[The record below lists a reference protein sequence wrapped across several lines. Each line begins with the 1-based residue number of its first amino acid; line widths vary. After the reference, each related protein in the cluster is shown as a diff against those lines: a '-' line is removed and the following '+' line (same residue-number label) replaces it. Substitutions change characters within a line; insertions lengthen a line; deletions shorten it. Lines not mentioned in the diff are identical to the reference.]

1 MEVFVNM
8 IYCTKLIEKEKFV
21 MSKNLFLRVAA
32 LLIVMCLLTVNAPI
46 TGFALETYNKVSI
59 PVRTIEELYNIRD
72 DLTAKYVLM
81 NDIDLTSATAK
92 GGDWDFEGRGWN
104 PIGSNDIYA
113 ADKTF
118 SGVFDGNGYSII
130 GMRIDT
136 NESQPQGSKEINAGL
151 FSSVSGEVKNLN
163 LIDCSISAYGS
174 NGTYV
179 GILAAKNIGKISNCT
194 VSGNSTGESPSYGGK
209 SYAGGMIGINIGII
223 QNCGSSVNVNVKGT
237 NYSYA
242 GGIAA
247 YNYGIENS
255 VAIQNCFNKG
265 KVYATAYS
273 SYGKAWATAF
283 AGGIVGENREGVISQ
298 CYNNGNI
305 ESIVSKSD
313 SKNSDFRAFAGG
325 IAGDSNCSSPEY
337 QSIIESYNSGNVYAQ
352 AQYPYA
358 GGIAGTCCKAKNCY
372 NIGTTY
378 QSKGS
383 ATDVGYGIAL
393 SSHGSFENCYY
404 LSGSGRNSEGATAL
418 TAGQMKLSSMF
429 KGFDFDTIWQQN
441 KNAEYPYPQLQLL
454 PQNLEEV
461 IQEISL
467 LSLPKKLSYY
477 CGETIDIAGGT
488 IQITYVSGDTV
499 ELPLSVEMITGYD
512 PNRLGGQTLTVTYKE
527 FTVTFD
533 IQVSKK
539 PTATKILLKSMPTNS
554 KFVQGTKFDLSGSEI
569 SVIYDNG
576 ETKVVAITDSMISG
590 GDIHTIGKQ
599 ELIISYEGLNLCIP
613 VEVIPLEVEKIELTS
628 LPLKLVY
635 LEGEKFDA
643 TGIILTVHYNNGEDV
658 VVSEGYTITGYSSE
672 PGVHTITITYLSK
685 TVDFTVDVKSKSLLK
700 ISIAQ
705 KPYKT
710 EYVEGQNLDLTG
722 LIVTAIYDN
731 GLTENITDYECSGY
745 SSSVGLKTI
754 VVKYKDKSTS
764 FPVTVKEDTTVKV
777 CVESKSATVGST
789 FTVNV
794 FVENNKGFTY
804 LELTP
809 VIPEQV
815 QLISVKNGALISDL
829 TQGKQY
835 VWVADGDIT
844 ANGLLM
850 TFTFTTADDIE
861 PGDYEIGF
869 IVRGCVNYD
878 EQNVAVTVV
887 SGKISIVNFTYGD
900 ANGDGVINDQDV
912 IRIKKYLA
920 DYDYET
926 GTSSIEI
933 GNGADANG
941 DGVISGQDIVRLK
954 KYLANYDYET
964 GTSTIELGPQ
974 KQGGI

>member
-1 MEVFVNM
+1 M
-8 IYCTKLIEKEKFV
+8 IYWYKPIEKEKFV

-46 TGFALETYNKVSI
+46 TGFALETYDEVSI

-104 PIGSNDIYA
+104 PIGSDDIYA
-113 ADKTF
+113 VDKTF
-118 SGVFDGNGYSII
+118 SGTFDGNGHSIR

-136 NESQPQGSKEINAGL
+136 NESRPQGSKEINAGL
-151 FSSVSGEVKNLN
+151 FSNVSGEVKNLN
-163 LIDCSISAYGS
+163 LIDCSISAYSPDGIC
-174 NGTYV
+174 V
-179 GILAAKNIGKISNCT
+179 GILAAENSGKISNCT
-194 VSGNSTGESPSYGGK
+194 VSGNSTGESPYGRY
-209 SYAGGMIGINIGII
+209 SYAGGMIGINTGII
-223 QNCGSSVNVNVKGT
+223 QNCGSSVNVNVKGKIF
-237 NYSYA
+237 SYA

-247 YNYGIENS
+247 CSYNANL

-265 KVYATAYS
+265 KVYAAATQADVTQGNYS
-273 SYGKAWATAF
+273 GKAF
-283 AGGIVGENREGVISQ
+283 AGGIVGENGDSVISQ

-305 ESIVSKSD
+305 ESIVSAPFSEYTD
-313 SKNSDFRAFAGG
+313 CRAWAGG
-325 IAGDSNCSSPEY
+325 IAGQSGDHNSPDY
-337 QSIIESYNSGNVYAQ
+337 LSIIESYNSGNVSAQ
-352 AQYPYA
+352 AQGTYA
-358 GGIAGTCCKAKNCY
+358 GGIAGTCCEAKNCY
-372 NIGTTY
+372 NIGTT
-378 QSKGS
+378 SESNGRI
-383 ATDVGYGIAL
+383 TNVGFGIAL
-393 SSHGSFENCYY
+393 TSHSSFENCYY
-404 LSGSGRNSEGATAL
+404 LSGSGRNSKGATAL

-429 KGFDFDTIWQQN
+429 RGFDFDTIWQQN

-454 PQNLEEV
+454 PQNLEEA
-461 IQEISL
+461 IQEISI

-512 PNRLGGQTLTVTYKE
+512 PNRLGSQTLTVTYKE
-527 FTVTFD
+527 FTATFD

-539 PTATKILLKSMPTNS
+539 PIATKILLKSMPTNP
-554 KFVQGTKFDLSGSEI
+554 KYVQGTKFDLSGAAI

-576 ETKVVAITDSMISG
+576 EAKVVDITDSMISG
-590 GDIHTIGKQ
+590 GDIYTIGKQ

-628 LPLKLVY
+628 LPLKLIY

-710 EYVEGQNLDLTG
+710 EYVEGQNLDLIG

-731 GLTENITDYECSGY
+731 GFTENITDYECSGY

-815 QLISVKNGALISDL
+815 QLISVKNGALISNL

-835 VWVADGDIT
+835 VWIADGDIT

-850 TFTFTTADDIE
+850 TFTFTTADGIE
-861 PGDYEIGF
+861 PGDYEISF

-900 ANGDGVINDQDV
+900 ANGDGVINGQDI

-920 DYDYET
+920 NYDYET

-964 GTSTIELGPQ
+964 DTSTIVLGPQ
-974 KQGGI
+974 K

>member
-1 MEVFVNM
+1 M
-8 IYCTKLIEKEKFV
+8 IYCTKLIEKEKSI
-21 MSKNLFLRVAA
+21 MSKNSFLRVAA

-46 TGFALETYNKVSI
+46 TGFALETDGEVSI

-104 PIGSNDIYA
+104 PIGSDDIYA

-118 SGVFDGNGYSII
+118 SGTFDGNGHSIT

-136 NESQPQGSKEINAGL
+136 NGSRPQGSKKINAGL
-151 FSSVSGEVKNLN
+151 FSNVSGEVKNLN
-163 LIDCSISAYGS
+163 LIDSTVSAYSS
-174 NGTYV
+174 NGTCV
-179 GILAAKNIGKISNCT
+179 GILAASNSGKISNCT
-194 VSGNSTGESPSYGGK
+194 VSGNSTAKSPYGGY
-209 SYAGGMIGINIGII
+209 SYAGGIIGINTGII
-223 QNCGSSVNVNVKGT
+223 QNCGSSVNVNVNGMT
-237 NYSYA
+237 YSYA

-247 YNYGIENS
+247 RSSSTENL

-265 KVYATAYS
+265 KVYATATITGAPQGIVTES
-273 SYGKAWATAF
+273 AS
-283 AGGIVGENREGVISQ
+283 AGGIVGQNSKGVISQ

-305 ESIVSKSD
+305 ESIVSTS
-313 SKNSDFRAFAGG
+313 NSQYANFSAYAGG
-325 IAGDSNCSSPEY
+325 IAGKSGDCSPEY
-337 QSIIESYNSGNVYAQ
+337 QSIIESYNSGNVSAQ
-352 AQYPYA
+352 AQYPCA
-358 GGIAGTCCKAKNCY
+358 GGIAGTCCEAKNCY
-372 NIGTTY
+372 NIGTTSASY
-378 QSKGS
+378 GS
-383 ATDVGYGIAL
+383 TTGVGFGIAS
-393 SSHGSFENCYY
+393 SSHSSFENCYY
-404 LSGSGRNSEGATAL
+404 LSGSGRNSKGATAL

-441 KNAEYPYPQLQLL
+441 KNAVYPYPQLQLL
-454 PQNLEEV
+454 PQNMEEA
-461 IQEISL
+461 IQEISI

-477 CGETIDIAGGT
+477 CGEPIDVAGGT
-488 IQITYVSGDTV
+488 IQVTYVSGDAM

-512 PNRLGGQTLTVTYKE
+512 PNRLGSQTLTVTYKE
-527 FTVTFD
+527 FTATFD

-539 PTATKILLKSMPTNS
+539 PIATKILLKSMPTNP
-554 KFVQGTKFDLSGSEI
+554 KYVQGTKFDLSGAAI

-576 ETKVVAITDSMISG
+576 ETKVVDITDSMISG
-590 GDIHTIGKQ
+590 GDIYTIGKQ
-599 ELIISYEGLNLCIP
+599 ELTISYEGLNLCIP
-613 VEVIPLEVEKIELTS
+613 VEVIPLEVEKIELAS

-635 LEGEKFDA
+635 LEGENFDA
-643 TGIILTVHYNNGEDV
+643 TGIILTAHYNNGEDV

-731 GLTENITDYECSGY
+731 GFTENITDYEYSGY
-745 SSSVGLKTI
+745 SSSIGLKTI
-754 VVKYKDKSTS
+754 VVTYKGKSTS
-764 FPVTVKEDTTVKV
+764 FLVTVKEDTTVKV
-777 CVESKSATVGST
+777 CVESKSTTVGST

-815 QLISVKNGALISDL
+815 QLISVKNGNLISDL

-850 TFTFTTADDIE
+850 TFTFTTAAGIE

-900 ANGDGVINDQDV
+900 ANGDGVINGQDI

-920 DYDYET
+920 NYDYET

-964 GTSTIELGPQ
+964 DTSTIVLGPQ
-974 KQGGI
+974 K

>member
-1 MEVFVNM
+1 M
-8 IYCTKLIEKEKFV
+8 IYCTKLIEKEKSV

-46 TGFALETYNKVSI
+46 TGFALETYDEVSI

-92 GGDWDFEGRGWN
+92 GGDWDFKGRGWN
-104 PIGSNDIYA
+104 PIGSDNIYA

-118 SGVFDGNGYSII
+118 SGTFDGNGHSIR
-130 GMRIDT
+130 GMRIEMD
-136 NESQPQGSKEINAGL
+136 NMNRPLDSKKINAGL
-151 FSSVSGEVKNLN
+151 FSNVSGEVKNLN
-163 LIDCSISAYGS
+163 LIDCSISTYSGS
-174 NGTYV
+174 DGTCV
-179 GILAAKNIGKISNCT
+179 GILAAENSGNISNCT
-194 VSGNSTGESPSYGGK
+194 VSGNSKGLSYYGGHG
-209 SYAGGMIGINIGII
+209 YAGGMIGINSGII
-223 QNCGSSVNVNVKGT
+223 QNCGSSVNVYVSGT
-237 NYSYA
+237 TCSYA

-247 YNYGIENS
+247 CSSRTGNL

-265 KVYATAYS
+265 KVYATATAS
-273 SYGKAWATAF
+273 SYQEGNLITTDAV
-283 AGGIVGENREGVISQ
+283 AGGIVGENFSGVISQ

-305 ESIVSKSD
+305 ESIVSTSE
-313 SKNSDFRAFAGG
+313 SKYSKFWAHAGG
-325 IAGDSNCSSPEY
+325 IAGRSELSY
-337 QSIIESYNSGNVYAQ
+337 QSIIESYNSGNVSAQ

-358 GGIAGTCCKAKNCY
+358 GGIAGTCYEAKNCY
-372 NIGTTY
+372 NIGTT
-378 QSKGS
+378 SSASRDSS
-383 ATDVGYGIAL
+383 ATVGYGI
-393 SSHGSFENCYY
+393 SFSTNCNFENCYY
-404 LSGSGRNSEGATAL
+404 LSGSGISSKGTTAL

-454 PQNLEEV
+454 PQNLEEA
-461 IQEISL
+461 IQEISI

-512 PNRLGGQTLTVTYKE
+512 PNRLGSQTLTVTYKE
-527 FTVTFD
+527 FTVSFD
-533 IQVSKK
+533 IRVSKK

-554 KFVQGTKFDLSGSEI
+554 KYVQGTKFDLSGFEI

-576 ETKVVAITDSMISG
+576 ESKVVAITDSMISG
-590 GDIHTIGKQ
+590 GDIYTIGKQ

-628 LPLKLVY
+628 LPLKLIY

-700 ISIAQ
+700 ISIEQ

-731 GLTENITDYECSGY
+731 GFTEKITDYECSGY

-815 QLISVKNGALISDL
+815 RLISVKNGALISDL

-850 TFTFTTADDIE
+850 TFTFTTADGIE

-900 ANGDGVINDQDV
+900 ANGDGVINGQDI

-920 DYDYET
+920 NYDYET

-964 GTSTIELGPQ
+964 DTSTIVLGPQ
-974 KQGGI
+974 K

>member
-1 MEVFVNM
+1 M
-8 IYCTKLIEKEKFV
+8 IYYTKLIEKEKSI
-21 MSKNLFLRVAA
+21 MSKNLFLRVTA
-32 LLIVMCLLTVNAPI
+32 LLIVMCLLTINAPI
-46 TGFALETYNKVSI
+46 TGFALETDGEVSI
-59 PVRTIEELYNIRD
+59 PVHTIEELYNIRD

-104 PIGSNDIYA
+104 PIGSDDIYA

-118 SGVFDGNGYSII
+118 SGTFDGNGHSII
-130 GMRIDT
+130 GMRIDI
-136 NESQPQGSKEINAGL
+136 NKSQPQGSGAIYAGL
-151 FSSVSGEVKNLN
+151 FSNVSGEVKNLN
-163 LIDCSISAYGS
+163 LIDSNISLYIS
-174 NGTYV
+174 KSEYV
-179 GILAAKNIGKISNCT
+179 GVLAAKNSGKISNCT
-194 VSGNSTGESPSYGGK
+194 VSGNSTAESPYGG
-209 SYAGGMIGINIGII
+209 STYVGGMIGINTGII
-223 QNCGSSVNVNVKGT
+223 QNCGSSVNVNVTGEA
-237 NYSYA
+237 YSYA

-247 YNYGIENS
+247 FSSSTENLI
-255 VAIQNCFNKG
+255 AIQNCFNKG
-265 KVYATAYS
+265 KVYATAITRYTI
-273 SYGKAWATAF
+273 GDTF
-283 AGGIVGENREGVISQ
+283 AGGIVGQNKNGVITQ
-298 CYNNGNI
+298 CYNNGDI
-305 ESIVSKSD
+305 ESVHYTS
-313 SKNSDFRAFAGG
+313 NSQYSSFSAYAGG
-325 IAGDSNCSSPEY
+325 IAGKSGNCSAEY
-337 QSIIESYNSGNVYAQ
+337 QSIIESYNSGNVSAQ
-352 AQYPYA
+352 AQHPYA
-358 GGIAGTCCKAKNCY
+358 GGIAGTCCEAKNCY
-372 NIGTTY
+372 NIGTTFENH
-378 QSKGS
+378 GS
-383 ATDVGYGIAL
+383 TTDVGYGIAL
-393 SSHGSFENCYY
+393 SFHSGFENCYY
-404 LSGSGRNSEGATAL
+404 LSGSGRNSKGATAL

-429 KGFDFDTIWQQN
+429 KGFDFDTIWQLN

-454 PQNLEEV
+454 PQNMEEA
-461 IQEISL
+461 IQEISI

-477 CGETIDIAGGT
+477 CGEPIDIAGGT
-488 IQITYVSGDTV
+488 IQVTYVSGDAI

-512 PNRLGGQTLTVTYKE
+512 PNRLGSQTLTVTYKE
-527 FTVTFD
+527 FTVSFD

-539 PTATKILLKSMPTNS
+539 PTATKMLLKSMPTNS
-554 KFVQGTKFDLSGSEI
+554 KYVQGTKFDLSGSAI

-590 GDIHTIGKQ
+590 GDIYTIGKQ
-599 ELIISYEGLNLCIP
+599 ELIISYEGLNLYIP

-628 LPLKLVY
+628 LPLKLDY

-643 TGIILTVHYNNGEDV
+643 TGIILTAHYNNGEDV

-731 GLTENITDYECSGY
+731 GFTENITDYEYSGY

-754 VVKYKDKSTS
+754 VVTYKGKSTS
-764 FPVTVKEDTTVKV
+764 FLVTVKEDTTVKV
-777 CVESKSATVGST
+777 CIESKSATVGST

-815 QLISVKNGALISDL
+815 QLISVKNGNLISDL

-850 TFTFTTADDIE
+850 TFTFTTADGIE
-861 PGDYEIGF
+861 PGDYEISF

-878 EQNVAVTVV
+878 EQNVAIMVV

-900 ANGDGVINDQDV
+900 ANGDGVINGQDI

-920 DYDYET
+920 NYDYET

-933 GNGADANG
+933 ASGADANG

-964 GTSTIELGPQ
+964 DTSTIVLGPQ
-974 KQGGI
+974 K

>member
-1 MEVFVNM
+1 
-8 IYCTKLIEKEKFV
+8 
-21 MSKNLFLRVAA
+21 MSKNSFLRVAA

-46 TGFALETYNKVSI
+46 TGFALETDGEVSI
-59 PVRTIEELYNIRD
+59 PVHTIEELYNIRD

-104 PIGSNDIYA
+104 PIGSDDIYA

-118 SGVFDGNGYSII
+118 SGTFDGNGHSIK
-130 GMRIDT
+130 GMRIDV
-136 NESQPQGSKEINAGL
+136 NNSQPQGSKVIYAGL
-151 FSSVSGEVKNLN
+151 FSNVSGEVKNLN
-163 LIDCSISAYGS
+163 LIDFNISLYIS
-174 NGTYV
+174 NGARV
-179 GILAAKNIGKISNCT
+179 GVLAAKNSGKISNCN
-194 VSGNSTGESPSYGGK
+194 VGGSAVAESQYSGVGYVGGI
-209 SYAGGMIGINIGII
+209 IGINTGII
-223 QNCGSSVNVNVKGT
+223 QNCGSSVNVNVTGEA
-237 NYSYA
+237 YSYA

-247 YNYGIENS
+247 CSSTENL

-265 KVYATAYS
+265 KVYATAITRYTT
-273 SYGKAWATAF
+273 GDTF
-283 AGGIVGENREGVISQ
+283 AGGIVGQNENGVITQ
-298 CYNNGNI
+298 CYNNGDI
-305 ESIVSKSD
+305 ESVHYTS
-313 SKNSDFRAFAGG
+313 NSQYSSFSAYAGG
-325 IAGDSNCSSPEY
+325 IAGKSGNCSAEY
-337 QSIIESYNSGNVYAQ
+337 QSIIESYNSGNVSAQ

-358 GGIAGTCCKAKNCY
+358 GGIAGTCCEAKNCY
-372 NIGTTY
+372 NIGTTSASY
-378 QSKGS
+378 GS
-383 ATDVGYGIAL
+383 TTDVGFGIAL
-393 SSHGSFENCYY
+393 SSHSSFENCYY
-404 LSGSGRNSEGATAL
+404 LSGSGRNSKGATAL

-441 KNAEYPYPQLQLL
+441 KNAVYPYPQLQLL
-454 PQNLEEV
+454 SQNMEEA
-461 IQEISL
+461 IQEISI

-477 CGETIDIAGGT
+477 CGEPIDIAGGT
-488 IQITYVSGDTV
+488 IQVTYVSGDAM
-499 ELPLSVEMITGYD
+499 ELPLSVEMLTGYD
-512 PNRLGGQTLTVTYKE
+512 PNRLGSQTLTVTYKE
-527 FTVTFD
+527 FTATFD

-539 PTATKILLKSMPTNS
+539 PIATKILLKSMPTNS
-554 KFVQGTKFDLSGSEI
+554 KYVQGTKFDLSGSAI

-576 ETKVVAITDSMISG
+576 ETKVVDITDSMISG
-590 GDIHTIGKQ
+590 GDIYTIGKQ

-635 LEGEKFDA
+635 LEGENFDA
-643 TGIILTVHYNNGEDV
+643 TGIILTAHYNNGEDV

-731 GLTENITDYECSGY
+731 GFTENITDYEYSGY
-745 SSSVGLKTI
+745 SSSIGLKTI
-754 VVKYKDKSTS
+754 VVTYKGKSTS
-764 FPVTVKEDTTVKV
+764 FLVTVKEDTTVKV
-777 CVESKSATVGST
+777 CVESKRATVGST

-809 VIPEQV
+809 VIPKQV
-815 QLISVKNGALISDL
+815 QLISAKNGDLISDL

-850 TFTFTTADDIE
+850 TFIFTTADGIE
-861 PGDYEIGF
+861 PGDYEISF

-900 ANGDGVINDQDV
+900 ANGDGVINGQDI

-920 DYDYET
+920 NYDYET

-964 GTSTIELGPQ
+964 DTSTIVLGPQ
-974 KQGGI
+974 K

>member
-1 MEVFVNM
+1 M
-8 IYCTKLIEKEKFV
+8 IYCTKLIEKEKSI
-21 MSKNLFLRVAA
+21 MSKNSFLRVVA

-46 TGFALETYNKVSI
+46 TGFALETDGEVSI

-104 PIGSNDIYA
+104 PIGSDDIYA

-118 SGVFDGNGYSII
+118 SGTFDGNGHSIT

-136 NESQPQGSKEINAGL
+136 NGSRPQGSKMINAGL
-151 FSSVSGEVKNLN
+151 FSNVSGEVKNLN
-163 LIDCSISAYGS
+163 LIDSTVSAYSS
-174 NGTYV
+174 NGTCV
-179 GILAAKNIGKISNCT
+179 GILAARNSGKISNCT
-194 VSGNSTGESPSYGGK
+194 VSGNSTAESPYGGY
-209 SYAGGMIGINIGII
+209 SYAGGMIGINTGII
-223 QNCGSSVNVNVKGT
+223 QNCGSSVNVNVKGMT
-237 NYSYA
+237 YSYA

-247 YNYGIENS
+247 RSSSTENL

-265 KVYATAYS
+265 KVYATATITGAPQGIVTERAS
-273 SYGKAWATAF
+273 
-283 AGGIVGENREGVISQ
+283 AGGIVGQSSKGVISQ

-305 ESIVSKSD
+305 ESIVSTS
-313 SKNSDFRAFAGG
+313 NSQYADFRAYAGG
-325 IAGDSNCSSPEY
+325 IAGESGNCSPEY
-337 QSIIESYNSGNVYAQ
+337 QSIIESYNSGNVSAQ

-358 GGIAGTCCKAKNCY
+358 GGIAGTCCEAKNCY
-372 NIGTTY
+372 NIGTTSASY
-378 QSKGS
+378 GS
-383 ATDVGYGIAL
+383 TTDVGFGIAL
-393 SSHGSFENCYY
+393 SSHSSFENCYY
-404 LSGSGRNSEGATAL
+404 LSGSGRNSKGATAL

-441 KNAEYPYPQLQLL
+441 KNAVYPYPQLQLL
-454 PQNLEEV
+454 SQNMEDA
-461 IQEISL
+461 IQEISI

-477 CGETIDIAGGT
+477 CGEPIDIAGGT
-488 IQITYVSGDTV
+488 IQVTYVSGDAM
-499 ELPLSVEMITGYD
+499 ELPLSVEMLTGYD
-512 PNRLGGQTLTVTYKE
+512 PNRLGSQTLTVTYKE
-527 FTVTFD
+527 FTATFD

-539 PTATKILLKSMPTNS
+539 PIATKILLKSMPTNS
-554 KFVQGTKFDLSGSEI
+554 KYVQGTKFDLSGSAI

-576 ETKVVAITDSMISG
+576 ETKVVDITDSMISG
-590 GDIHTIGKQ
+590 GDIYTIGKQ

-613 VEVIPLEVEKIELTS
+613 VEVIPFEVEKIELTS

-635 LEGEKFDA
+635 LEGENFDA
-643 TGIILTVHYNNGEDV
+643 TGIILTAHYNNGEDV

-731 GLTENITDYECSGY
+731 GFTENITDYEYSGY
-745 SSSVGLKTI
+745 SSSIGLKTI
-754 VVKYKDKSTS
+754 VVTYKGKSTS
-764 FPVTVKEDTTVKV
+764 FLVTVKEDTTVKV
-777 CVESKSATVGST
+777 CVESKRATVGST

-815 QLISVKNGALISDL
+815 QLISVKNGSLISDL

-850 TFTFTTADDIE
+850 TFTFTTADGIE
-861 PGDYEIGF
+861 PGDYEISF

-900 ANGDGVINDQDV
+900 ANGDGVINGQDI

-920 DYDYET
+920 NYDYET

-964 GTSTIELGPQ
+964 DTSTIVLGPQ
-974 KQGGI
+974 K